1 MFDIKKT
8 LEKSIRGIIAGAIV
22 GLIAFGAK
30 HGINIDQSGID
41 GLTIGLTALAL
52 GLLSGLTNYL
62 KWKFPKLFGW
72 L

>member
-8 LEKSIRGIIAGAIV
+8 LEKFVRGLISGAIV

-30 HGINIDQSGID
+30 HGITIGSEAVD
-41 GLTIGLTALAL
+41 GLTIGLTAVAL
-52 GLLSGLTNYL
+52 GLLAGLTNFL
-62 KWKFPKLFGW
+62 KWKFPKFFGW